1 MILFRSSFRF
11 FILSLFSAFFVFASL
26 NPKSTQEKDDVEMVE
41 NFVKDLYK
49 LVSFSPNNL
58 PDWDKVKAK
67 FLKEAVIILY
77 NGQDTYNIHSRESF
91 IEDFINFIKNFEIET
106 IGFNENVVSCKT
118 KIIGNMAH
126 CLVLYEASIP
136 GRQNPP
142 QKGID
147 SFQLLK
153 RGGEWLI
160 VSVTNE
166 IVRPGVPIPEELIK
180 VNSSG
185 R

>member
-1 MILFRSSFRF
+1 MNLFHRLSGF
-11 FILSLFSAFFVFASL
+11 FILSLFSTFIIFASFS
-26 NPKSTQEKDDVEMVE
+26 PKFTQENDDVETVE

-118 KIIGNMAH
+118 NIIGNMAH
-126 CLVLYEASIP
+126 CFVLYEASIP

-153 RGGEWLI
+153 RGGEWRI
-160 VSVTNE
+160 VSITNE

-180 VNSSG
+180 GSSSG